1 MILALCAKSTV
12 DMLDVY
18 FLRCLSLFLWRRLI
32 ILYDCRA
39 HTEHCHSIIA
49 LLSTRF
55 FGFPRWL
62 CYLDS
67 LDFIRSMDHRFRRS
81 LSLIF
86 SDLSKRLAVLSETV
100 RLVLASLGYLL
111 FGFGATL
118 LNTAPWLVR
127 SARRQWV
134 SFWRD
139 GWNFNEWNLEK
150 CVKQGWGRR
159 AQVCQGRFESWIISH
174 QKQAAQVG
182 LLAAVRV
189 APSQHSGKAA
199 ACVLCS
205 NLSCSLHICC
215 CNYLVIVRVQKIS
228 IICRV
233 FICLYVYSYMVV
245 NIYHHS
251 IVLAEHIMISPNLV
265 IICITNNSRMSCDA
279 PSVFL
284 SSIIGCHPWFVLFVI
299 IQTIQAPIYCG

>member
-1 MILALCAKSTV
+1 MKGLIVKFCRPYFGGRHWSAACSARLAWVPLLWFWEQRMEQLRHLAHSCEARNIGEGSVKRVILHDPGT
-12 DMLDVY
+12 
-18 FLRCLSLFLWRRLI
+18 LRKEHRRYARLLFFEFFELFLWRRLI
-32 ILYDCRA
+32 ILYKCRA
-39 HTEHCHSIIA
+39 RTEHCHSIIA

-86 SDLSKRLAVLSETV
+86 SDLSKRLAVLSETVRLV

-233 FICLYVYSYMVV
+233 FICLYVYM
-245 NIYHHS
+245 
-251 IVLAEHIMISPNLV
+251 
-265 IICITNNSRMSCDA
+265 
-279 PSVFL
+279 
-284 SSIIGCHPWFVLFVI
+284 
-299 IQTIQAPIYCG
+299 